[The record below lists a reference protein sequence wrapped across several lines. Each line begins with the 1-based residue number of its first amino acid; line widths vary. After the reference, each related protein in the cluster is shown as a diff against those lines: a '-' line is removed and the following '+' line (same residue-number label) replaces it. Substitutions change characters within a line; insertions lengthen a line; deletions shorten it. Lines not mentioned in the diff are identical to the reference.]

1 MASEQEDLDQLLHS
15 QGWLHLKQY
24 ADRYWGEQHE
34 QHVRAAANELND
46 TTAIQKLRQVIAA
59 KEAVMN
65 LLRWPGERLKTLE
78 SAEAGRVKAQSE
90 PLSRRGSL

>member
-1 MASEQEDLDQLLHS
+1 MATEREDLDQLLHS

-59 KEAVMN
+59 KEAISN
-65 LLRWPGERLKTLE
+65 LLRWPAERLKALE
-78 SAEAGRVKAQSE
+78 RAETGRIEAQAE